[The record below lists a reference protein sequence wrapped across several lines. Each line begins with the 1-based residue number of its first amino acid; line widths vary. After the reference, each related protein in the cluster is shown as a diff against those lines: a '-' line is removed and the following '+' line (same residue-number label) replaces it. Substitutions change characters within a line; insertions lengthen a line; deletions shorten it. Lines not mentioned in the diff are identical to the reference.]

1 VASLGHV
8 AIGLA
13 ARRWQV
19 DAGGLG
25 LLPSAGW
32 VALSL
37 LPDADVV
44 AFRLGIPYHAP
55 LGHRGA
61 SHSLIAAVLC
71 GLVVGLVARRT
82 AWGILAAL
90 VVASHGLLD
99 AMTDGGLGVAFCWPF
114 SSRREFLPWR
124 PIPVA
129 PLGARFFGPAGLG
142 VAVVEA
148 ILFLPVF
155 AYALWPR
162 RPVRAR

>member
-8 AIGLA
+8 AVGLA
-13 ARRWQV
+13 ARRLQS
-19 DAGGLG
+19 DGAGLG
-25 LLPSAGW
+25 LLPSAAW

-71 GLVVGLVARRT
+71 GLTVGLVSRRA
-82 AWGILAAL
+82 AWGSLAAL
-90 VVASHGLLD
+90 VVVSHGLLD
-99 AMTDGGLGVAFCWPF
+99 AMTDGGLGVAFWWPF

-129 PLGARFFGPAGLG
+129 PIGARFFGPSGLA
-142 VAVVEA
+142 VALVEA
-148 ILFLPVF
+148 VLFLPVF
-155 AYALWPR
+155 VYALWPR
-162 RPVRAR
+162 RPIRAR